1 MNAKNTKILEII
13 KKAGEIMRAAKMSDG
28 LIHSKAGTFN
38 FVTEYDSKIQRF
50 LEDELSAL
58 YPDAVFFAE
67 EDGEDKSGLGD
78 GYTFIIDP
86 IDGTSNFIHGYSD
99 RAISIG
105 LLYRKEPYFGAVYL
119 PYTDELFYAE
129 KDCGAYLN
137 GERIRV
143 SEKDLGS
150 SLTAFGTCPYDRD
163 RLGQKV
169 MDAAYALFMH
179 SVDIRRCGSAA
190 SDLCSVACGR
200 LGCFCELILSPWDFA
215 AGSLIVTEAGGSVT
229 RFDGSP
235 ITYSERCPVLASNAA
250 CRDEITALLSEL
262 K

>member
-1 MNAKNTKILEII
+1 MTEKNKIILDII
-13 KKAGEIMRAAKMSDG
+13 KEAGAIMRSAKMDDG
-28 LIHSKAGTFN
+28 LIRSKAGTFN

-99 RAISIG
+99 RAVSVG
-105 LLYRKEPYFGAVYL
+105 LLYRKKPYFGAVYL

-129 KDCGAYLN
+129 KDCGAYRN
-137 GERIRV
+137 TERIRV

-163 RLGQKV
+163 KLGQKV
-169 MDAAYALFMH
+169 MDLAYELFMH
-179 SVDIRRCGSAA
+179 STDLRRCGSAA
-190 SDLCSVACGR
+190 SDLCAVACGR
-200 LGCFCELILSPWDFA
+200 LGCFCELVLSPWDYA
-215 AGSLIVTEAGGSVT
+215 AGSLIVKEAGGSVT
-229 RFDGSP
+229 RLDGSP
-235 ITYSERCPVLASNAA
+235 ISYSERCPILASNAV
-250 CRDEITALLSEL
+250 CKDEAISLLS
-262 K
+262 KFV